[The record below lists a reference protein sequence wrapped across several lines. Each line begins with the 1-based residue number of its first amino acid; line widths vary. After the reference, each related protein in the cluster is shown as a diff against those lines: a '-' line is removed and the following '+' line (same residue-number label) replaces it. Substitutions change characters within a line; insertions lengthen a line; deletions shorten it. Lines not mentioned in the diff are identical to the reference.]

1 MDVSIKWAQP
11 PPWSGSISFLWLP
24 ESHFARSIVSRKQV
38 MFQYYLPF
46 RQIKRKSQRAS
57 GASRKEKRKPYSLNT
72 NARRH
77 VWQAVSLSFS
87 LLCLHFPKWK
97 VAVHD
102 QHAPGNCCLTPKEMW
117 HFLQIVGCQTWHSRN
132 PSMISGGWW
141 SCLWQRGWNLV
152 ILGVPSNPSHFMVL
166 WDICSSPLD
175 LFFEIFC
182 LGNFGSGVKNPVY
195 FWLDFY
201 CVWMLRG
208 ICSSQMNLHVLWVFT
223 LVGENKTQSRQ
234 CISNCTKT

>member
-11 PPWSGSISFLWLP
+11 PPWPGSISFLWLP
-24 ESHFARSIVSRKQV
+24 ESHCARSIVSRKQV

-77 VWQAVSLSFS
+77 VWQAVSLFFS

-152 ILGVPSNPSHFMVL
+152 ILGVPSNPSHSMMPNWSELRPLLLGAAVCLKKNRPQPPSLLGEVTRPPYSCL
-166 WDICSSPLD
+166 WPASCHQHGWCCSEALCP
-175 LFFEIFC
+175 
-182 LGNFGSGVKNPVY
+182 
-195 FWLDFY
+195 
-201 CVWMLRG
+201 
-208 ICSSQMNLHVLWVFT
+208 H
-223 LVGENKTQSRQ
+223 
-234 CISNCTKT
+234 